1 MKNSSVPTV
10 ADVARLIA
18 PHNTPTWLPEF
29 LRAWGLQ
36 VAEDRE
42 LQEAL
47 PPKANMRNKLLDAK
61 DAAERITGLLND
73 AMTMIFVQAESNTR
87 IRNIVQFEM
96 DLKEFARAVE
106 LAAAS
111 PMISETGGKTKKGR
125 GRAIARTTLSPKAFC
140 ALIIAET
147 WLFVRGRHPALRNQE
162 AAAAAQAY
170 WLASGGTT
178 KGWGSDPRTGWSYH
192 FREARSAATRSLRE
206 EVQQHCAEWA
216 RP

>member
-61 DAAERITGLLND
+61 DALANSFKSISNCTMFLIRVLLS
-73 AMTMIFVQAESNTR
+73 ACTKSAAGPWLGQPFRQR
-87 IRNIVQFEM
+87 H
-96 DLKEFARAVE
+96 FAR
-106 LAAAS
+106 
-111 PMISETGGKTKKGR
+111 
-125 GRAIARTTLSPKAFC
+125 
-140 ALIIAET
+140 
-147 WLFVRGRHPALRNQE
+147 
-162 AAAAAQAY
+162 
-170 WLASGGTT
+170 
-178 KGWGSDPRTGWSYH
+178 
-192 FREARSAATRSLRE
+192 
-206 EVQQHCAEWA
+206 
-216 RP
+216 